1 MDFTRVNLTNVYR
14 GLDNVVL
21 VIRPIHADAD
31 AGGSDGAAPAAAAN
45 ETTPLPPPPR
55 ALLIAS
61 HYDSAVCSTGETCCY

>member
-21 VIRPIHADAD
+21 VIRPIHVAD
-31 AGGSDGAAPAAAAN
+31 GSDGAAPAAAAN
-45 ETTPLPPPPR
+45 KTLPLPPPPR

-61 HYDSAVCSTGETCCY
+61 HYDSAVCSTGEACCY